1 MMMDVVC
8 WSAPS
13 VADNLELDVE
23 LAKSAASTGR
33 SLLRFWWGDDPAVV
47 MGSSERAEAVVD
59 TDACIAL
66 HVPILKR
73 CSGGGTVL
81 QTSDV
86 LNYSLITPAPWTLNV
101 RAAFRQGTGVIQA
114 ILRSFGVVGIAC
126 GTSDVAVGGRKISGN
141 AQAWRWKSLLV
152 HGTLLIDFDFDLA
165 GKILKH
171 PSREPDYRRGRSH
184 RDFLITL
191 RQLGISASRNEVE
204 QAAVHAGEQIYGRVN
219 RHITKEPWFL
229 SGSATT
235 LLCDHSSATET
246 YQPRSSES
254 FPCS

>member
-1 MMMDVVC
+1 MDVMC

-13 VADNLELDVE
+13 VEENLALDVA
-23 LAKSAASTGR
+23 LAKSVSSTGR
-33 SLLRFWWGDDPAVV
+33 SLLRFWWGDGPAVV
-47 MGSSERAEAVVD
+47 MGSSERIEAVVNA
-59 TDACIAL
+59 DACAAL
-66 HVPILKR
+66 SVPILKR

-81 QTSDV
+81 QTSGV
-86 LNYSLITPAPWTLNV
+86 LNYSLITPAPSTLDV
-101 RAAFRQGTGVIQA
+101 RAAFRQGTDVIRT
-114 ILRSFGVVGIAC
+114 ILRSFGVVGIAS

-165 GKILKH
+165 EKLLRH

-191 RQLGISASRNEVE
+191 RQLGISASRTEVE

-219 RHITKEPWFL
+219 RYITGEPWFL
-229 SGSATT
+229 SASATISF
-235 LLCDHSSATET
+235 CDHSSATQT
-246 YQPRSSES
+246 YQLRSSES

>member
-1 MMMDVVC
+1 MMDVMC

-13 VADNLELDVE
+13 AAENLALDVE
-23 LAKSAASTGR
+23 LAKSAVSTGR
-33 SLLRFWWGDDPAVV
+33 SLLRFWWGDGLAVV
-47 MGSSERAEAVVD
+47 MGSSERADAVVD
-59 TDACIAL
+59 TDACAAL
-66 HVPILKR
+66 RVPILKR

-81 QTSDV
+81 QTSGV
-86 LNYSLITPAPWTLNV
+86 LNYSLISPAPSTLDV
-101 RAAFRQGTGVIQA
+101 RAAFRQGTDVIRA
-114 ILRSFGVVGIAC
+114 ILRSFGVVGVAC
-126 GTSDVAVGGRKISGN
+126 GTSDVAVGDRKISGN

-165 GKILKH
+165 GKTLKH
-171 PSREPDYRRGRSH
+171 PSRQPDYRRGRSH

-191 RQLGISASRNEVE
+191 RQLGISASRDEVE

-219 RHITKEPWFL
+219 RYVTEEPWFH

-246 YQPRSSES
+246 YRLQSSES

>member
-1 MMMDVVC
+1 MDVAC
-8 WSAPS
+8 SSAPS
-13 VADNLELDVE
+13 VAENLALDVA
-23 LAKSAASTGR
+23 LAKSASSTGR
-33 SLLRFWWGDDPAVV
+33 KLLRFWWGDGPAVV
-47 MGSSERAEAVVD
+47 MGSSERVEVVVNA
-59 TDACIAL
+59 DACAAL

-86 LNYSLITPAPWTLNV
+86 LNYSLITPAPTTLDV
-101 RAAFRQGTGVIQA
+101 RAAFRQGTDVIQT
-114 ILRSFGVVGIAC
+114 ILKSFGVVGTAC

-165 GKILKH
+165 EKILRY
-171 PSREPDYRRGRSH
+171 PSREPDYRRSRSH

-204 QAAVHAGEQIYGRVN
+204 QAALHAGEQIYGRVN
-219 RHITKEPWFL
+219 RYITGEPWFP
-229 SGSATT
+229 SASATISFR
-235 LLCDHSSATET
+235 DHSSTTQA